1 MKIVSVKRYILTG
14 MAPLLACVLASTAP
28 AQTPEE
34 REGARTAANEG
45 REAFEAGDYERSIA
59 RFERANELIRA
70 PTHTLYLARAHE
82 KLGLLV
88 LARELYREI
97 DREQLAPDAPPPF
110 VSAQQDAR
118 DELAALEKRIPRI
131 TVEVHGPGEESAK
144 VTMND
149 EVVPL
154 ELVGIARPV
163 DPGTHR
169 FRANSRDGN
178 ARPVSVTIKEG
189 ENKTVTLELRSLN
202 EPEDPAPPVPVA
214 PDTSG
219 GMHGMT
225 IGGIASLGAGAVA
238 LGLGAY
244 FTKQKGDRKNDA
256 DTLFN
261 ACNPRVC
268 TNEERIR
275 IDDMDDEATSNA
287 NKAMVGF
294 IAGGVL
300 VAGGVTLLLLAP
312 SSQDSTSS
320 ASPLRPWIGI
330 GSAGLSGTF

>member
-14 MAPLLACVLASTAP
+14 MVPLLACVLASTASG
-28 AQTPEE
+28 QTPEE

-45 REAFEAGDYERSIA
+45 REAFEAGNFEQAIA

-110 VSAQQDAR
+110 VQAQQDAR

-131 TVEVHGPGEESAK
+131 TVEVHGPGEDSAK

-169 FRANSRDGN
+169 FRATSRDGN

-189 ENKTVTLELRSLN
+189 ENKTITLELMSLN
-202 EPEDPAPPVPVA
+202 EPEDPTPPGPET
-214 PDTSG
+214 PPETSG

-225 IGGIASLGAGAVA
+225 VGGIASLGAGAIA

-244 FTKQKGDRKNDA
+244 FTKREGDSQNDA

-275 IDDMDDEATSNA
+275 IEDMDDEATSNG
-287 NKAMVGF
+287 NKATLGF
-294 IAGGVL
+294 IAGGVF

-312 SSQDSTSS
+312 SQKETSS
-320 ASPLRPWIGI
+320 AASLRPWVGI

>member
-1 MKIVSVKRYILTG
+1 MKIVSVKRYILIG
-14 MAPLLACVLASTAP
+14 MAPLLGCVLASTASG
-28 AQTPEE
+28 QTPEE

-45 REAFEAGDYERSIA
+45 REAFEAGDYEQAIA

-70 PTHTLYLARAHE
+70 PTHTLYLARSHE

-97 DREQLAPDAPPPF
+97 EREQLAPDAPPPF
-110 VSAQQDAR
+110 LQAQQDAR

-131 TVEVHGPGEESAK
+131 TVEVHGPGEEGAK

-149 EVVPL
+149 DVVPL

-163 DPGTHR
+163 DPGTYR
-169 FRANSRDGN
+169 FRATSRDGN
-178 ARPVSVTIKEG
+178 ARPVSVTLKEG

-202 EPEDPAPPVPVA
+202 EPADPEPAVPVT
-214 PDTSG
+214 PETS

-225 IGGIASLGAGAVA
+225 IGGIASLGAGAIA

-244 FTKQKGDRKNDA
+244 FSKQKGDRKSDA

-275 IDDMDDEATSNA
+275 IDDMDGEAASNG
-287 NKAMVGF
+287 NKATAGF

-312 SSQDSTSS
+312 SSQDTSS
-320 ASPLRPWIGI
+320 ASSLRPWVGI